1 MDNAIS
7 NTQQVSKAETKK
19 TIVELRQKKFEDRF
33 VSYAKEVFAIEAEA
47 IAALSNRIDD
57 IFPKI
62 VKTILNCKG
71 RIIVCGMGKSGIIGR
86 KISCT
91 LASTGTP
98 SFFMH
103 PAEAF
108 HGDLGMIKRKDIL
121 LLISYSGETEEIL
134 KIIPFL
140 KENGNRII
148 SMTGNSNSTI
158 ASSSD
163 YHLNVSVKREAC
175 PLKIAP
181 TTSATVALVMGD
193 AITVALMRERGFKT
207 EDYARFHPGGS
218 AGRMLLTKVED
229 VMIKSDLP
237 IITEDSD
244 MKDVIGVMTSSRWGT
259 AVVVDE
265 EQRIIGIIT
274 DGDLRRALNKHA
286 NILVLKA
293 RNIMTKNPKTINKD
307 LKLYEAEKIFNEQE
321 IITLLV
327 SSEEGKLLGL
337 LSISLVCTPKPDSVA
352 QDI

>member
-1 MDNAIS
+1 MDSVIS
-7 NTQQVSKAETKK
+7 NAQKASKAETKK
-19 TIVELRQKKFEDRF
+19 AVVELRQQKFEDRF
-33 VSYAKEVFAIEAEA
+33 ASYAKEVFAIEAEA
-47 IAALSNRIDD
+47 IATLSHRVDG

-62 VKTILNCKG
+62 VKAILNCQG
-71 RIIVCGMGKSGIIGR
+71 RVIVCGMGKSGIIGR

-91 LASTGTP
+91 LASTGTS

-108 HGDLGMIKRKDIL
+108 HGDLGMIKKEDIL
-121 LLISYSGETEEIL
+121 LLISYSGGTEEIL

-140 KENGNRII
+140 KGNGNQII
-148 SMTGNSNSTI
+148 SMTGSPNSTI
-158 ASSSD
+158 ANSSD

-218 AGRMLLTKVED
+218 AGRMLLMKVED
-229 VMIKSDLP
+229 VMVKSNLP

-244 MKDVIGVMTSSRWGT
+244 MKDVIQVMTSSRWGT
-259 AVVVDE
+259 GVVVDDRE
-265 EQRIIGIIT
+265 RVIGVIT
-274 DGDLRRALNKHA
+274 DGDLRRALNKHG
-286 NILVLKA
+286 NILMLKA
-293 RNIMTKNPKTINKD
+293 RDIMTKNPKTIDKD
-307 LKLYEAEKIFNEQE
+307 LKLYEAEKIFNTYE

-327 SSEEGKLLGL
+327 CGEEGKLLGL
-337 LSISLVCTPKPDSVA
+337 LPISLVCTPKTD
-352 QDI
+352 

>member
-1 MDNAIS
+1 MDSVIS
-7 NTQQVSKAETKK
+7 NARQTSKMKTKETAA
-19 TIVELRQKKFEDRF
+19 ELRQQEFEDRF
-33 VSYAKEVFAIEAEA
+33 ASYAKEVFAIEAEA
-47 IAALSNRIDD
+47 IAALSHRIDD
-57 IFPKI
+57 VFPKI
-62 VKTILNCKG
+62 VKRILSCKG
-71 RIIVCGMGKSGIIGR
+71 RVIVCGMGKSGIIGR

-108 HGDLGMIKRKDIL
+108 HGDLGMIKEEDIL

-140 KENGNRII
+140 KGNGNRII
-148 SMTGNSNSTI
+148 SMTGNASSTL
-158 ASSSD
+158 ANSSD
-163 YHLNVSVKREAC
+163 YHLNVNVKREAC

-207 EDYARFHPGGS
+207 EDYARFHPGGII
-218 AGRMLLTKVED
+218 GRMLLTKVED
-229 VMIKSDLP
+229 VMIKSNLP
-237 IITEDSD
+237 IVTEDSD
-244 MKDVIGVMTSSRWGT
+244 MKDVIAVMTSSRWGT

-265 EQRIIGIIT
+265 EQRIVGIIT

>member
-1 MDNAIS
+1 MDRSTS
-7 NTQQVSKAETKK
+7 NVEQVSERKSRT
-19 TIVELRQKKFEDRF
+19 TVEPLHKESVDRLA
-33 VSYAKEVFAIEAEA
+33 SHAKEVCTVEAEA
-47 IAALSNRIDD
+47 IVAMSERIDERFSEVVNRIL
-57 IFPKI
+57 
-62 VKTILNCKG
+62 VCNG
-71 RIIVCGMGKSGIIGR
+71 RVIVCGMGKSGIIGR

-108 HGDLGMIKRKDIL
+108 HGDLGMIKKEDIL

-140 KENGNRII
+140 KGNGNRII
-148 SMTGNSNSTI
+148 SMTGNASSTL
-158 ASSSD
+158 ANSSD

-193 AITVALMRERGFKT
+193 AITVALMRERGFKI
-207 EDYARFHPGGS
+207 EDYARFHPGGNL
-218 AGRMLLTKVED
+218 GRMLLTKVQD
-229 VMIKSDLP
+229 VMIKDDLP
-237 IITEDSD
+237 IIAKTSD
-244 MKDVIGVMTSSRWGT
+244 MKDVIQVMTSSRWGT
-259 AVVVDE
+259 AVIVDE
-265 EQRIIGIIT
+265 EQHITGIIT
-274 DGDLRRALNKHA
+274 DGDLRKALNKRG
-286 NILVLKA
+286 NILLLKA
-293 RNIMTKNPKTINKD
+293 QDIMTKNPKTINKN

-337 LSISLVCTPKPDSVA
+337 LSIPLVCTPKPDSVA

>member
-1 MDNAIS
+1 MSKVIS
-7 NTQQVSKAETKK
+7 NTQQVSKAKTKK
-19 TIVELRQKKFEDRF
+19 AVVELRQQKFEDRF

-47 IAALSNRIDD
+47 IAALSHRVDD
-57 IFPKI
+57 VFPRI
-62 VKTILNCKG
+62 VKAILNCEG
-71 RIIVCGMGKSGIIGR
+71 RVIVCGMGKSGMIGR

-108 HGDLGMIKRKDIL
+108 HGDLGMIKKEDIL

-140 KENGNRII
+140 KGNGNRII
-148 SMTGNSNSTI
+148 SMTGNADSTI
-158 ASSSD
+158 ARSSD
-163 YHLNVSVKREAC
+163 YHLNVNVKREAC

-181 TTSATVALVMGD
+181 TTSTTVSLVMGD

-207 EDYARFHPGGS
+207 EDFARFHPGGS
-218 AGRMLLTKVED
+218 VGRMLLTKVED
-229 VMIKSDLP
+229 VMVKSNLP
-237 IITEDSD
+237 ILTEDSD
-244 MKDVIGVMTSSRWGT
+244 MKDVIQVMTSCRWGT
-259 AVVVDE
+259 GVVIDDQE
-265 EQRIIGIIT
+265 RAIGIIT
-274 DGDLRRALNKHA
+274 DGDLRRALTKHE
-286 NILVLKA
+286 NILMLKA
-293 RNIMTKNPKTINKD
+293 RDIMTKHPRTISKD
-307 LKLYEAEKIFNEQE
+307 LKLYEAEKIFNEQA